1 MCDMDVD
8 TITLALLSTTGPA
21 AIQPTSYRFSD
32 KLSSFVQQELRQL
45 ASSKTSLMKQSNC
58 QFRKVRFAPKS
69 KCHLIQSHHDM
80 SDAQRAALWRTPQ
93 ENKECEVEVH
103 HVVCIARQHN
113 LGKQTD
119 ALLPTAGTLNDTHV
133 ECVRGLEHVVQPDT
147 HRHIKARTTSLIHS
161 VLEAQDV
168 FWIRS
173 MGRRSK
179 PWRDD
184 CALLLREISSKGSRE
199 DVKEAIQRAAGDEA
213 YVHGL
218 RHLEATAA

>member
-1 MCDMDVD
+1 MNVD
-8 TITLALLSTTGPA
+8 TATLALPLTTGPA
-21 AIQPTSYRFSD
+21 AIQSATYRFSD
-32 KLSSFVQQELRQL
+32 KLSSFVQQELHQF
-45 ASSKTSLMKQSNC
+45 ASSKTSLLKQPNR

-69 KCHLIQSHHDM
+69 KCRLIQSHQDM
-80 SDAQRAALWRTPQ
+80 SDAQRAALWTTPQ
-93 ENKECEVEVH
+93 ENKESEIEIH
-103 HVVCIARQHN
+103 RVVCLARHHN
-113 LGKQTD
+113 LGKPT
-119 ALLPTAGTLNDTHV
+119 ASLPTAGTLNDTHV
-133 ECVRGLEHVVQPDT
+133 ECVRGLEHVVHPDT

-168 FWIRS
+168 FWNRS

-199 DVKEAIQRAAGDEA
+199 DVEEAIQRAAGDEA
-213 YVHGL
+213 YVRDL